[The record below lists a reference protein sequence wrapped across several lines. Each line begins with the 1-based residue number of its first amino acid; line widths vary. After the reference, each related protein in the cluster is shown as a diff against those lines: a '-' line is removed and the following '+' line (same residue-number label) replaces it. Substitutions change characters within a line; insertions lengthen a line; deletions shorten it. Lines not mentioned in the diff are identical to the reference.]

1 MTGIEYTF
9 WIFAFIVFYTY
20 LGYGIVLGLLVRL
33 KDRVCP
39 EPKLSLHEESEL
51 PEMTLFV
58 CAYNE
63 DLVVNEKMKNTRALN
78 YPKEKLKILWVTD
91 GSTDQT
97 NQLLA
102 QYPEVRVVY
111 DPLRG
116 GKSAALNRGIHF
128 VETSLV
134 VFTDANA
141 MIGEN
146 SLLEIARLFLNPK
159 VGCVAGEKRVNQEG
173 AQAAGAT
180 EGIYWKY
187 ESKLKEW
194 DYRLYSAVGAAG
206 ELFAM
211 RTALYTELPK
221 DSLLDDFILSLRI
234 AMKGYR
240 IGYSSEAYAFENA
253 SADMQEEAKRKKR
266 IAAGGL
272 QSIAR
277 LLPLFNIF
285 KYGVLSWQ
293 YVSHRV
299 LRWTVTP
306 VFLFLLL
313 PLNIVL
319 LWSDRAVL
327 YGVILFL
334 QMLFYS
340 LAFGGWRMSQRK
352 LKNKI
357 LFVPYYFLFM
367 NINVFQGVRYLIHNR
382 GIGTWEK
389 SKRDNN

>member
-1 MTGIEYTF
+1 
-9 WIFAFIVFYTY
+9 
-20 LGYGIVLGLLVRL
+20 
-33 KDRVCP
+33 
-39 EPKLSLHEESEL
+39 
-51 PEMTLFV
+51 
-58 CAYNE
+58 
-63 DLVVNEKMKNTRALN
+63 
-78 YPKEKLKILWVTD
+78 
-91 GSTDQT
+91 
-97 NQLLA
+97 
-102 QYPEVRVVY
+102 
-111 DPLRG
+111 
-116 GKSAALNRGIHF
+116 LNRGIHF

>member
-1 MTGIEYTF
+1 MTGIEYIF
-9 WIFAFIVFYTY
+9 WIFAFFVFYTY
-20 LGYGIVLGLLVRL
+20 LGYGVVLGILVWL
-33 KDRVCP
+33 KDHICP
-39 EPKLSLHEESEL
+39 EPKLSLSVESEL

-63 DLVVNEKMKNTRALN
+63 ELVVDEKMSNTRSLN
-78 YPKEKLKILWVTD
+78 YPKGKLKILWVTD
-91 GSTDQT
+91 GSTDKT

-102 QYPEVRVVY
+102 RYPEVRVAY

-116 GKSAALNRGIHF
+116 GKSAALNRGIQF
-128 VETSLV
+128 VQTPLV

-173 AQAAGAT
+173 AQSAGAT

-211 RTALYTELPK
+211 RTVLYTELPK

-234 AMKGYR
+234 AMQGYR
-240 IGYSSEAYAFENA
+240 VGYSSEAYAFENA
-253 SADMQEEAKRKKR
+253 SANMQEEAKRKKR

-277 LLPLFNIF
+277 LLPLFNLF

-299 LRWTVTP
+299 LRWTITP
-306 VFLFLLL
+306 FLLLLLL
-313 PLNIVL
+313 PLNVIL
-319 LWSDRAVL
+319 LWSD
-327 YGVILFL
+327 
-334 QMLFYS
+334 S
-340 LAFGGWRMSQRK
+340 
-352 LKNKI
+352 
-357 LFVPYYFLFM
+357 
-367 NINVFQGVRYLIHNR
+367 
-382 GIGTWEK
+382 IGL
-389 SKRDNN
+389 